1 MMGGYGLEKGKE
13 EETGMTSATVAWKK
27 GRMGRR
33 GFPFSPSTRLHPG
46 DASTLLGEEGRKPV
60 VVWKERENSR
70 SDEGSGGRNR

>member
-46 DASTLLGEEGRKPV
+46 SFSLEQVKSGETNLIGC
-60 VVWKERENSR
+60 N
-70 SDEGSGGRNR
+70 